1 MNKLPAVIPHP
12 ESKSLRSYRWF
23 TRALAPLAV
32 VHLKRRLRKGR
43 EDAARWQ
50 EKLGQAGQARP
61 KGRLI
66 WLNAVGVGEV
76 MALRGLIEA
85 MGRADPEAHF
95 LITSSARSSAQ
106 VIGENLPARTIHQY
120 LPLDAPAYVARF
132 LDHWQPDLS
141 IWAEQD
147 IWPNAVHACDMRG
160 IPLVLLN
167 ARITAAS
174 AQKRGIVKSLYRD
187 VLPRFQRVIA
197 QDTASAAHLQDLGAK
212 DVQIMASLKS
222 AAPMLQAN
230 AAALADLQNRFKAR
244 KVWVAA
250 STHIE
255 DESIAEAAQQILF
268 AADPSWLLVLVPR
281 DPKRHLALAMPFVR
295 RSTGADLAGE
305 PIYLADSFG
314 ELGLW
319 YRLGSAALIG
329 GSFGAVEGHNPWE
342 AAALGCAV
350 LHGPRIGNFTADY
363 AALHVADAAR
373 EVADAAALAAALQDA
388 DLVQQG
394 LRGQSLVRRAAS
406 LDDLA
411 ADVLGMVRG

>member
-1 MNKLPAVIPHP
+1 MAKPTPANPA
-12 ESKSLRSYRWF
+12 LRSYRLI
-23 TRALAPLAV
+23 TQMLAPLAQW
-32 VHLKRRLRKGR
+32 HLKTRLRKGR
-43 EDAARWQ
+43 EDDARWQ
-50 EKLGQAGQARP
+50 EKLGLAGQARP
-61 KGRLI
+61 HGRLV
-66 WLNAVGVGEV
+66 WLHAVGLGEV

-106 VIGENLPARTIHQY
+106 VIGANLPAQTIHQY

-141 IWAEQD
+141 IWTEQD
-147 IWPNAVHACDMRG
+147 IWPNAVFACNQRS

-167 ARITAAS
+167 ARITDGS
-174 AQKRGIVKSLYRD
+174 AKKRRFIKPLYRD
-187 VLPRFQRVIA
+187 TMPRFQHVIA
-197 QDTASAAHLQDLGAK
+197 QDAASAGHLTAMGAQN
-212 DVQIMASLKS
+212 VHIMGSMKS
-222 AAPMLQAN
+222 AAPILQAS
-230 AAALADLQNRFKAR
+230 AAELAHMQNQFKTR

-255 DESIAEAAQQILF
+255 DEIIAEAAQQTLF

-281 DPKRHLALAMPFVR
+281 DPKRSLALSMPFVR
-295 RSTGADLAGE
+295 RSDGPDQVVA

-319 YRLGSAALIG
+319 YRLAHAALIG
-329 GSFGAVEGHNPWE
+329 GSFSAIEGHNPWE
-342 AAALGCAV
+342 AAALGRAV
-350 LHGPRIGNFTADY
+350 LHGPRVGNFTADY

-373 EVADAAALAAALQDA
+373 EVDDSAALATALQSA
-388 DLVQQG
+388 GLAQMG
-394 LRGQSLVRRAAS
+394 LRGQSLVRRAAP

-411 ADVLGMVRG
+411 GELLGMVRD